1 MEKEGMLIGLKLSN
15 AEIPPAL
22 LAGLILI
29 GIIILILGSAF
40 IASESK
46 NNQQEFIDKLRGKE
60 KKLREKEEKLNQIQK
75 QLKGIR

>member
-1 MEKEGMLIGLKLSN
+1 MEKEGVLLSLKFSN
-15 AEIPPAL
+15 TEIPTAL

-46 NNQQEFIDKLRGKE
+46 NNQQEFIDKLKE
-60 KKLREKEEKLNQIQK
+60 KEGKLREKEKRLNQIQE
-75 QLKGIR
+75 QLKGMR